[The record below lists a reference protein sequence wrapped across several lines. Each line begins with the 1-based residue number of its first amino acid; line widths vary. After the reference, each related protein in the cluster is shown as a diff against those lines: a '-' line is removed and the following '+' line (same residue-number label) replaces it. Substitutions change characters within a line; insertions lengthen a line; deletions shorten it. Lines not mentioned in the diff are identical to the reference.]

1 MILWVSE
8 MNRKKKLYRKIHQ
21 AITELVKEKNYDSIT
36 IREICQ
42 KADISIGS
50 YYKHFNS
57 KDDIIVQQSMKSSLH
72 TREEIAPRLNRE
84 TGLANLEVY
93 LEMQNELLNA

>member
-1 MILWVSE
+1 MGIRDE
-8 MNRKKKLYRKIHQ
+8 QKKETYRKIHQ

-36 IREICQ
+36 IREICL

-57 KDDIIVQQSMKSSLH
+57 KDDIIVQQ
-72 TREEIAPRLNRE
+72 
-84 TGLANLEVY
+84 
-93 LEMQNELLNA
+93 